1 MEDVDFCFYCSIN
14 FLRLEEF
21 LNNEFYFLFDFVLEN
36 GEYKLFEVVYG
47 IEMDDRDRL
56 GFKFFLEVV
65 ENDKDKKFLFIVG
78 LIVFWY

>member
-14 FLRLEEF
+14 FLRLEE
-21 LNNEFYFLFDFVLEN
+21 LLYNEFYFLFDFVLEN
-36 GEYKLFEVVYG
+36 GEYKSFEVVYG
-47 IEMDDRDRL
+47 IETDDRDRS

-78 LIVFWY
+78 LIVF